1 MWLLVAFDCVYKTR
15 SEDKG
20 IKQSVTSREKGDV
33 IDDSKIRI
41 EHKGLTREW
50 HNSWVHCNQEN
61 IKCSSKLS
69 TSCDQIET

>member
-1 MWLLVAFDCVYKTR
+1 MYKTR

-20 IKQSVTSREKGDV
+20 IKHSVTSCEKGDV

-41 EHKGLTREW
+41 GHKGFAREW

-61 IKCSSKLS
+61 IKCLLVSLVQVVIK
-69 TSCDQIET
+69 